1 MKIPVLIKLY
11 CNQHHCLLASCTACA
26 PPPPSQTLA
35 EGQGAPCGRGW
46 SGQVS
51 ARTRVPAGGG
61 LVAARWRETGQC
73 PGHAVGDKP
82 NTVAPSGLLRLH
94 GLGRGW
100 KELSPSNIPRSGTLA
115 KALTIPT
122 LNPQPQAPAPGQPAP
137 PFLPPA
143 LGRRGKQPSPGS
155 SSKMQANQ
163 NKAGV

>member
-1 MKIPVLIKLY
+1 M
-11 CNQHHCLLASCTACA
+11 
-26 PPPPSQTLA
+26 
-35 EGQGAPCGRGW
+35 
-46 SGQVS
+46 
-51 ARTRVPAGGG
+51 
-61 LVAARWRETGQC
+61 
-73 PGHAVGDKP
+73 GDEP